1 MNPQLWWFVARAS
14 GILAWATAAA
24 AVIWGLSVTSKPL
37 GRKPSPAWTLDLHR
51 FLGALTMVFL
61 GIHLAALVG
70 DSFTEWTVADL
81 TVPYA
86 TTWKPGPVAWGI
98 IAGWFLLAVEVS
110 SLLMRRLPRA
120 WWRRIHLTS
129 YVVLAAATIHFLSA
143 GTDPGN
149 PFVLVLVG
157 GTTGLV
163 LVLTAW
169 RVVEGRRKAAR
180 RAASERPSRPS
191 PRTSPRPSP
200 AEVAAQRAR
209 NRPVSDDVAVRPG

>member
-1 MNPQLWWFVARAS
+1 MNPQLWWFLARAS

-24 AVIWGLSVTSKPL
+24 AVIWGLSITSKPL

-51 FLGALTMVFL
+51 HLGALTMVFL
-61 GIHLAALVG
+61 GIHLAALAG

-81 TVPYA
+81 AVPYA

-98 IAGWFLLAVEVS
+98 IAGWFLLAVQVS

-129 YVVLAAATIHFLSA
+129 YLVLATATVHFLSA
-143 GTDPGN
+143 GTDAGN
-149 PFVLVLVG
+149 PFVLFVVG

-163 LVLTAW
+163 VVLTSW
-169 RVVEGRRKAAR
+169 RMVDSRRKAAR
-180 RAASERPSRPS
+180 RSAPGRS
-191 PRTSPRPSP
+191 PRASRG
-200 AEVAAQRAR
+200 EVARQTAPKRA
-209 NRPVSDDVAVRPG
+209 VSDKVPVRQG